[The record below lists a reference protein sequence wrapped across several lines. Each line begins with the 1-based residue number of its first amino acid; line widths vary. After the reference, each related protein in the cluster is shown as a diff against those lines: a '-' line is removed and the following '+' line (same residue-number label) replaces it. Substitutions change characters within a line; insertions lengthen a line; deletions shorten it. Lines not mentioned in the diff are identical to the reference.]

1 MTTNTAL
8 AILSRKI
15 KSTPAQRQKAILTLM
30 VAIRKDS
37 HNDHNENTD

>member
-15 KSTPAQRQKAILTLM
+15 RPRTA
-30 VAIRKDS
+30 DS
-37 HNDHNENTD
+37 YCKLEGRFIVKRVRRCS